1 MLLKRLISVVTGL
14 SMAFALTSAIPLSA
28 EETPYRE
35 STVLNSNEDVCIS
48 GTNSFGRM
56 LASALDEKS
65 NEQNE
70 GNGCSIFSV
79 EVKGNVAIADYQS
92 TEDCTLMVGIYSDD
106 GVEMITSGTAEVS
119 AEKEFAEVTL
129 NTEEMP
135 EYFYIRAF
143 LVDSTM
149 FRPLSV
155 VYESPMYTQEMQ
167 EFLAKTTADFD
178 EKRVLNLDDDST
190 TNFAVYSEN
199 TILLDESDGQLT
211 QSGERYVINGAS
223 ERLKKLKE
231 GDTFAYGDTENV
243 VIVTVKTIEVN
254 GDTVTVTNDDDTELE
269 DVFEYVKIEAG
280 SGMEDAAVD
289 TSMLSEEIKYLGA
302 EMQENTQSLNSPV
315 GYQTVNKSLN
325 AFENGGEISGKLEYE
340 LKADSSEKGGSFT
353 GRDSDGNIL
362 PDKIICNGNC
372 AVEGKV
378 SLSAKL
384 SLKVYLSW
392 SLRYLEFK
400 DDYEL
405 GFEAKVTIN
414 GYIALP
420 LGVLKFKPLPFINI
434 EFIPAIV
441 FEGKIE
447 IELKYDVEGCAGIRI
462 SNQGNENLSK
472 KPKIDKEI
480 KAEGKLL
487 FGLAFAPEINIIHD
501 KVAKAKLDLT
511 IGLVLESKRKSNYT
525 DPEMYKGLNA
535 EEVFN
540 KALVDDSVKSVHL
553 CQDCYEL
560 SLSLKLTIKG
570 EVSFIGEWLKIE
582 GKYEAEWPIWK
593 GHWSMT
599 YGNFGSSGCPY
610 EKFKV
615 KVHVQNIEDIF
626 ANKGTDLKNADVRI
640 AGDTYSTGENG
651 YFQLML
657 SSGKYETESSCGD
670 LRGGRDITIEDE
682 PADIIIPVADPA
694 NALSI
699 TSTLM
704 TRGINLSHA
713 NSGNVVDAP
722 NDIDGKKVVQVA
734 LGENHSACVTEDGCL
749 YTWGDNE
756 YGQLGDGTTEN
767 KHTPVKIMDNV
778 SQVNLYIQS
787 STCITKDGSLYTWGY
802 NYGLLGYDTPDGVYS
817 SIPTKIMDNVATFS
831 IGHNDAACITK
842 DGSLYTWGFNVY
854 GQVCDGTT
862 EVKLSPIKIM
872 DNVAQVSLGLYHS
885 ACLTKDGSLYTCGH
899 NEYGQLGDG
908 TTKDKLSPIKLMDN
922 VSQVSLGVCSS
933 ACITKDGSLFT
944 WGNNEAGKLGDGT
957 TKAKHTPVKIMDNV
971 SQVIFSIPAPH
982 SACITKDGSLYKW
995 GYNQLGQ
1002 LGDGTTED
1010 KYTPVKILDN
1020 VAQVN
1025 MSFDYSACITKDGS
1039 LYTWGYNNRGQLGD
1053 GTTEDKLSPIKIM
1066 DNVAQVSLAESGA
1079 FGLLYY
1085 SACITKD
1092 GSLYTWGNNISGQ
1105 LGDGTTEDKLVPTK
1119 IVIPNDDT
1127 TYRSTNKTQN
1137 ALPEKEREPVFT
1149 DLIPH
1154 EIYNLYAFKDVDAGL
1169 TADNLLYVTQ
1179 QTADEN
1185 GSIDFD
1191 YILKNRAESGT
1202 WLAVPMNMIDIS
1214 YAEVSV
1220 TDLDYT
1226 GEEQFV
1232 SPVVTVNGVTL
1243 TEGVDFYLEG
1253 DYSATEAGEYNV
1265 TIVGMGLYTG
1275 NVSISYK
1282 VNSENVVIVLG
1293 DVNNDGKI
1301 NVTDVSKT
1309 AAHVK
1314 GIKSLDINAQ
1324 KSADVN
1330 GDGKINVT
1338 DVSKIAAHVKGIK
1351 PLN

>member
-1 MLLKRLISVVTGL
+1 MLLKRLISAVTGL

-35 STVLNSNEDVCIS
+35 STVLNSNEDVRIS

-56 LASALDEKS
+56 LAYALDEKS
-65 NEQNE
+65 NEQND
-70 GNGCSIFSV
+70 GNGCNIFSV
-79 EVKGNVAIADYQS
+79 EVEGNVAIVDYQS

-178 EKRVLNLDDDST
+178 EERVLNLDDDST
-190 TNFAVYSEN
+190 TNFAVYGEN

-211 QSGERYVINGAS
+211 QSGESYVINGAS
-223 ERLKKLKE
+223 ERLKSLKE
-231 GDTFAYGDTENV
+231 GDTFAYGDAENV

-254 GDTVTVTNDDDTELE
+254 GDTVTVTNDDDAELE

-289 TSMLSEEIKYLGA
+289 TSMLPEEIKYLGA

-315 GYQTVNKSLN
+315 GYQTVNKPLN

-384 SLKVYLSW
+384 SLKVYLSR

-405 GFEAKVTIN
+405 GFETKVTIN

-434 EFIPAIV
+434 EFIPSIV

-447 IELKYDVEGCAGIRI
+447 IVLKFDVEGCAGIRI

-472 KPKIDKEI
+472 KPKRDKEI
-480 KAEGKLL
+480 KAEGKLF
-487 FGLAFAPEINIIHD
+487 FGLSFAPEINIIHD

-511 IGLVLESKRKSNYT
+511 VGLVLESKRKNNYT

-599 YGNFGSSGCPY
+599 YGDFGSSGCPY

-640 AGDTYSTGENG
+640 AGDTYSTGESG

-704 TRGINLSHA
+704 THGINLSHA

-722 NDIDGKKVVQVA
+722 DNIDGKKVVQVA
-734 LGENHSACVTEDGCL
+734 MGAAPNACITEDGSL
-749 YTWGDNE
+749 YTWGDNGYGQLGDGTTVDKHTPIKIME
-756 YGQLGDGTTEN
+756 NVAQVNMSFDYSACITKDGSLYTWGNNYRGQLGDGTTKAKHTPVKIMDNVAQVNMGSDYSACITKDGSLYTWGYNGYGMIGDGSKTDRYSPVKIMDNVTQVCLGYYSYSAACITKDGSLYTWGNNRYGQLGDGTTEN

-778 SQVNLYIQS
+778 SQV
-787 STCITKDGSLYTWGY
+787 
-802 NYGLLGYDTPDGVYS
+802 
-817 SIPTKIMDNVATFS
+817 
-831 IGHNDAACITK
+831 
-842 DGSLYTWGFNVY
+842 
-854 GQVCDGTT
+854 
-862 EVKLSPIKIM
+862 
-872 DNVAQVSLGLYHS
+872 SLGAY
-885 ACLTKDGSLYTCGH
+885 
-899 NEYGQLGDG
+899 
-908 TTKDKLSPIKLMDN
+908 
-922 VSQVSLGVCSS
+922 SS

-944 WGNNEAGKLGDGT
+944 WGYNSEGQLGDGT

-971 SQVIFSIPAPH
+971 AQVNMNFYY
-982 SACITKDGSLYKW
+982 SACINKDGSLYTW
-995 GYNQLGQ
+995 GRNDVGQ

-1010 KYTPVKILDN
+1010 KYTPVKIMDN

-1025 MSFDYSACITKDGS
+1025 MSSDYSACITKDGS
-1039 LYTWGYNNRGQLGD
+1039 LYTWGSNGRGRLGD
-1053 GTTEDKLSPIKIM
+1053 GTTEDKLSPGKIM
-1066 DNVAQVSLAESGA
+1066 DNVAQVSLV
-1079 FGLLYY
+1079 GLVTFHLLH
-1085 SACITKD
+1085 SVCITKD
-1092 GSLYTWGNNISGQ
+1092 GSLYTWGDNFFGN

-1127 TYRSTNKTQN
+1127 TYRSTDKTQN
-1137 ALPEKEREPVFT
+1137 ALPENEREPVFT

-1169 TADNLLYVTQ
+1169 TADDLLYVTQ

-1265 TIVGMGLYTG
+1265 MIAGMGLYTG
-1275 NVSISYK
+1275 SVSVSYK
-1282 VNSENVVIVLG
+1282 VNGKTVVIILG

-1314 GIKSLDINAQ
+1314 GIRPLDENAQ
-1324 KSADVN
+1324 KRADVN
-1330 GDGKINVT
+1330 GDNKINVT
-1338 DVSKIAAHVKGIK
+1338 DIAKIAAHVKGIK